1 MLQCKSDAF
10 EAFTHFKSLAE
21 TEKGVKVKTLRSDRG
36 GGEFTS
42 DEFISYC
49 LKHGIKR
56 QLTAPY
62 SPQQNG
68 VVERKNRTVLSMV
81 RAMLKA
87 KNLPRELWGEAV
99 STAVY
104 ILNRT
109 SSKALQGQT
118 PHEKWTGRKH
128 SVDHLRTFGCIA
140 HVKDTRRHQGKL
152 EDKRKAMIFIGY
164 QIGTKAYKCLDPVNL
179 KVIISQDIIFEEA
192 ESWTWSTQGESPTP
206 LTFLPMF
213 SSDQENEDQVDS
225 SDEEVEGSTE
235 SNPPSV
241 GMDSTTSGEMT
252 SPRYR
257 SLTDLYTE
265 TTPITQD
272 EEVFLLSGEE
282 PLTYIEAASEEA
294 WMRAMREEMFAIDK
308 NETWELE
315 SPPPNC
321 RPIGLKWIFK
331 VKKSPQGVIIKHKAR
346 LVVKGYSQRKGVDY
360 DEIYSP
366 VVRIETIRVLIAL
379 AALEDWQIHHL
390 DVKSAFLNG
399 EISEVIYVKQPEGFL
414 VKGKEGYVLRLKK
427 ALYGLKQ
434 APRAWYFKLHSCLLS
449 FGFIKSAYEQSLY
462 LKRTTDTILIVGV
475 YVDDLLVTGSSSS
488 VIDDFNAEMTRE
500 FDMTNLG
507 SLSSYLGIE
516 VKQSKDFIF
525 LSQMAYVQKVLQHA
539 NLGQRNSAITPLES
553 RVKFLSEEGK
563 STVNSTTYRSLI
575 GSLRYVTHTQPDILF
590 AVGILSQHMENPNQE
605 HYSGVKRVLR
615 YLKGT

>member
-1 MLQCKSDAF
+1 M
-10 EAFTHFKSLAE
+10 
-21 TEKGVKVKTLRSDRG
+21 
-36 GGEFTS
+36 
-42 DEFISYC
+42 
-49 LKHGIKR
+49 KHGIKR

-118 PHEKWTGRKH
+118 PHEKWTGRKP
-128 SVDHLRTFGCIA
+128 SVDHLRAFGCIA

-152 EDKRKAMIFIGY
+152 EDRSKAMIFIGY

-179 KVIISQDIIFEEA
+179 KVIISRDIIFEEA

-213 SSDQENEDQVDS
+213 SSDHENEDQVDS

-241 GMDSTTSGEMT
+241 EMDSTTSGEMT

-282 PLTYIEAASEEA
+282 PLTYIEAASEEV
-294 WMRAMREEMFAIDK
+294 WMRAMREEMLAIDK

-321 RPIGLKWIFK
+321 KPIGLKWIFK
-331 VKKSPQGVIIKHKAR
+331 VKKSPQGVIIKLKAR
-346 LVVKGYSQRKGVDY
+346 LVVKRYSQRKGVDY

-414 VKGKEGYVLRLKK
+414 VKRKEGYVLRLKK

-449 FGFIKSAYEQSLY
+449 LGFIKSAYEQSLY

-488 VIDDFNAEMTRE
+488 VIDDFKAEMTRE

-525 LSQMAYVQKVLQHA
+525 CLRWLMYRRSYSMPT
-539 NLGQRNSAITPLES
+539 LGNATRP
-553 RVKFLSEEGK
+553 
-563 STVNSTTYRSLI
+563 
-575 GSLRYVTHTQPDILF
+575 SLR
-590 AVGILSQHMENPNQE
+590 
-605 HYSGVKRVLR
+605 
-615 YLKGT
+615 